1 MKLKGRK
8 IVGGK
13 AEGELIVSQKPLSFL
28 GGVDPETG
36 IVTDAESDIRGES
49 IAGKILAFPRGKGS
63 TVGSY
68 VIYALKKNGKA
79 PKAIIVGE
87 AETIIRDRQHL
98 ADDGVVI
105 VTLGINFSTGEIL
118 FGPDVDSHGL
128 TKDFDDMR
136 DVITE
141 RLIASIATLDVPVDP
156 DILRRRVR
164 NTATRAIKKM
174 AGRRPVVLPV
184 VIEV

>member
-1 MKLKGRK
+1 MMLKGRK

-13 AEGELIVSQKPLSFL
+13 AEGELVVSQKPLSFL

-36 IVTDAESDIRGES
+36 IVTDAESDIRGQS

-87 AETIIRDRQHL
+87 AETIVATGAIIAGIPMVDGIDVSKLITGKRARVD
-98 ADDGVVI
+98 ADSGLV
-105 VTLGINFSTGEIL
+105 EI
-118 FGPDVDSHGL
+118 
-128 TKDFDDMR
+128 
-136 DVITE
+136 E
-141 RLIASIATLDVPVDP
+141 
-156 DILRRRVR
+156 
-164 NTATRAIKKM
+164 
-174 AGRRPVVLPV
+174 
-184 VIEV
+184 E

>member
-1 MKLKGRK
+1 MELKGRK

-13 AEGELIVSQKPLSFL
+13 AGGELIVSQKPLSFL

-36 IVTDAESDIRGES
+36 IVTDAESDIRGQS

-87 AETIIRDRQHL
+87 AETIVATGAIISEIPMV
-98 ADDGVVI
+98 DGV
-105 VTLGINFSTGEIL
+105 
-118 FGPDVDSHGL
+118 DVSKLRSGMRARVDADKGL
-128 TKDFDDMR
+128 
-136 DVITE
+136 V
-141 RLIASIATLDVPVDP
+141 
-156 DILRRRVR
+156 
-164 NTATRAIKKM
+164 
-174 AGRRPVVLPV
+174 
-184 VIEV
+184 EVEE

>member
-8 IVGGK
+8 IVGGD

-36 IVTDAESDIRGES
+36 IVTDAESDIRGQS

-87 AETIIRDRQHL
+87 AETIVATGAIIAGIPMVDGIDVSKLKSGQRARVK
-98 ADDGVVI
+98 ADEGLV
-105 VTLGINFSTGEIL
+105 EI
-118 FGPDVDSHGL
+118 
-128 TKDFDDMR
+128 
-136 DVITE
+136 E
-141 RLIASIATLDVPVDP
+141 
-156 DILRRRVR
+156 
-164 NTATRAIKKM
+164 
-174 AGRRPVVLPV
+174 
-184 VIEV
+184 E

>member
-36 IVTDAESDIRGES
+36 IVTDAESDIRGQS

-87 AETIIRDRQHL
+87 AETIVATGAIISEIPMVDGIDVSKLRSGVKVKMD
-98 ADDGVVI
+98 ADSGEVEVHE
-105 VTLGINFSTGEIL
+105 TGE
-118 FGPDVDSHGL
+118 
-128 TKDFDDMR
+128 
-136 DVITE
+136 
-141 RLIASIATLDVPVDP
+141 
-156 DILRRRVR
+156 
-164 NTATRAIKKM
+164 
-174 AGRRPVVLPV
+174 
-184 VIEV
+184 

>member
-1 MKLKGRK
+1 MKFKGRK

-68 VIYALKKNGKA
+68 IIYALKKNGKA

-87 AETIIRDRQHL
+87 AETI
-98 ADDGVVI
+98 V
-105 VTLGINFSTGEIL
+105 STGAIIAEIPMVD
-118 FGPDVDSHGL
+118 GIDVSKLKTG
-128 TKDFDDMR
+128 M
-136 DVITE
+136 
-141 RLIASIATLDVPVDP
+141 
-156 DILRRRVR
+156 RVR
-164 NTATRAIKKM
+164 VNADE
-174 AGRRPVVLPV
+174 G
-184 VIEV
+184 EVELLED

>member
-36 IVTDAESDIRGES
+36 IVTDAESDIRGKS

-68 VIYALKKNGKA
+68 IIYALKKNGKA

-87 AETIIRDRQHL
+87 AETIVATGAIIAGIPMIDGIDVSKLKSGMKVRVN
-98 ADDGVVI
+98 ADK
-105 VTLGINFSTGEIL
+105 GEI
-118 FGPDVDSHGL
+118 
-128 TKDFDDMR
+128 
-136 DVITE
+136 
-141 RLIASIATLDVPVDP
+141 
-156 DILRRRVR
+156 DIV
-164 NTATRAIKKM
+164 
-174 AGRRPVVLPV
+174 
-184 VIEV
+184 EE

>member
-1 MKLKGRK
+1 MKGRK

-36 IVTDAESDIRGES
+36 IVTDAESDIRGQS

-87 AETIIRDRQHL
+87 AETIVATGAII
-98 ADDGVVI
+98 AGIPMVDGI
-105 VTLGINFSTGEIL
+105 
-118 FGPDVDSHGL
+118 DVS
-128 TKDFDDMR
+128 K
-136 DVITE
+136 
-141 RLIASIATLDVPVDP
+141 
-156 DILRRRVR
+156 LRSGDRVR
-164 NTATRAIKKM
+164 VDADS
-174 AGRRPVVLPV
+174 G
-184 VIEV
+184 EVEVED

>member
-1 MKLKGRK
+1 MKLRGRK

-13 AEGELIVSQKPLSFL
+13 AEGELIVSRKPLSFL

-36 IVTDAESDIRGES
+36 IVTDAESDIRGQS

-87 AETIIRDRQHL
+87 AETIVATGAIIAGIPMVDGIDVSRLRSGERVKVD
-98 ADDGVVI
+98 AD
-105 VTLGINFSTGEIL
+105 SGE
-118 FGPDVDSHGL
+118 V
-128 TKDFDDMR
+128 
-136 DVITE
+136 
-141 RLIASIATLDVPVDP
+141 
-156 DILRRRVR
+156 
-164 NTATRAIKKM
+164 
-174 AGRRPVVLPV
+174 
-184 VIEV
+184 EVEE

>member
-8 IVGGK
+8 VVGGK
-13 AEGELIVSQKPLSFL
+13 AEGELIVSKKPLSFL

-36 IVTDAESDIRGES
+36 IVTDAESDIRGQS

-87 AETIIRDRQHL
+87 AETIVATGAIIAGIPMVQGIDVSKLRSGARVKVD
-98 ADDGVVI
+98 AD
-105 VTLGINFSTGEIL
+105 LG
-118 FGPDVDSHGL
+118 
-128 TKDFDDMR
+128 
-136 DVITE
+136 
-141 RLIASIATLDVPVDP
+141 
-156 DILRRRVR
+156 
-164 NTATRAIKKM
+164 
-174 AGRRPVVLPV
+174 
-184 VIEV
+184 EVEVEEG